1 MSSAIRTALIGMAA
15 AGALIPVTV
24 SAQFKNQGYL
34 VDTQQN
40 VVRAPVA
47 GVCVRTSDWTPA
59 RAVIECDPD
68 LVPKPAPKV
77 APPPKPEAKPAEKPK
92 EKPKP
97 KPEFLNIEE
106 KIELQGM
113 PFNKA
118 EMTPE
123 NKKELDEFL
132 AELKKAT
139 KQRGAVELGA
149 VIVTGHTDRIGSLG
163 YNMKLSERR
172 AVVVKD
178 YLVSTGIDQKLIFW
192 EGKGPKQPIP
202 VTKFCDNKM
211 KRKQLIECLA
221 PNRRVT
227 VEVVGRALKPEPKPK
242 PESKPEATPEAKPT
256 PKPEST
262 SVDLKALLRQGF
274 FLASI
279 LPTSYGHSTILTNE
293 GDGPSLCSALMLPR
307 IRAPVG

>member
-77 APPPKPEAKPAEKPK
+77 APPPKPEAKPAPEAKP
-92 EKPKP
+92 EAKPKP

-113 PFNKA
+113 
-118 EMTPE
+118 
-123 NKKELDEFL
+123 
-132 AELKKAT
+132 
-139 KQRGAVELGA
+139 
-149 VIVTGHTDRIGSLG
+149 
-163 YNMKLSERR
+163 
-172 AVVVKD
+172 
-178 YLVSTGIDQKLIFW
+178 
-192 EGKGPKQPIP
+192 
-202 VTKFCDNKM
+202 
-211 KRKQLIECLA
+211 
-221 PNRRVT
+221 
-227 VEVVGRALKPEPKPK
+227 
-242 PESKPEATPEAKPT
+242 
-256 PKPEST
+256 
-262 SVDLKALLRQGF
+262 
-274 FLASI
+274 
-279 LPTSYGHSTILTNE
+279 
-293 GDGPSLCSALMLPR
+293 
-307 IRAPVG
+307 